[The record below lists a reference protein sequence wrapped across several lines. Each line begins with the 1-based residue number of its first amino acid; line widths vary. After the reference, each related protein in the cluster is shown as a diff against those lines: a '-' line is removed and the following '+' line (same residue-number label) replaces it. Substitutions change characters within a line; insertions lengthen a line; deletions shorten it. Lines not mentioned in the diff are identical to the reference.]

1 MIRHL
6 HLALLFLSLVPFGS
20 PAQAGELRGV
30 VELFTSQG
38 CSSCPRAD
46 AELGRLVQEGDI
58 LALSYHVD
66 YWNYLGWKDT
76 LSDADNTERQKGY
89 ARTLGTASIYTPQAV
104 VNGRDHANGADDAAI
119 KALLAGFQKTGKGL
133 TVDVGLK
140 RSGDTIDVTIGDLPS
155 GGEAAGHAEI
165 VVAYFDKANTVEI
178 PRGENRGKRI
188 TYHHSVRD
196 LEIIGMWSGEKMEI
210 KLPRSVLGDDG
221 KRGCAII
228 LQRVDA
234 KGRPGAIL
242 GAAMLP
248 ADQPS

>member
-6 HLALLFLSLVPFGS
+6 QSALLFLSLAVPAFS
-20 PAQAGELRGV
+20 AQAGELRGV

-46 AELGRLVQEGDI
+46 AELGRLVEEGDI

-76 LSDADNTERQKGY
+76 LSDAANTERQKGY
-89 ARTLGTASIYTPQAV
+89 ARTLGSASVYTPQAV
-104 VNGRDHANGADDAAI
+104 VNGRDHANGGDDAAI
-119 KALLAGFQKTGKGL
+119 KALLAGFEKKGMGL

-140 RSGDTIDVTIGDLPS
+140 RSGDTIDVTIGEMPA
-155 GGEAAGHAEI
+155 GGDAAGRAEI

-188 TYHHSVRD
+188 TYHHSVRNF
-196 LEIIGMWSGEKMEI
+196 EIIGMWSGEQMEI
-210 KLPRSVLGDDG
+210 KLPRSVLGEDG
-221 KRGCAII
+221 QRGCAII
-228 LQRVDA
+228 LQRMDA

-242 GAAMLP
+242 GAAML
-248 ADQPS
+248 ASGEAG